1 MSFMDGK
8 DISSR
13 EYFSENRFYF
23 ISAPPMMSYLP
34 NSRNSSAMTRSL
46 STPNLNDNNKENS
59 NKNKKNKSSF
69 KGGLKSWWNK
79 ISGRFQNVKNRENT
93 NKFSHS
99 VSINIIPD
107 DDDEEENIQEINARC
122 TAGNGNDS
130 IFALGFSAAILDLP
144 SNSLS
149 LVQPPHV
156 DEMIVL
162 DSNILNHVSK
172 IQEVSIDTKKLL
184 NKYHNQSTKR
194 HKNSRR

>member
-1 MSFMDGK
+1 MAKIFLPENTFQKID
-8 DISSR
+8 SR
-13 EYFSENRFYF
+13 YF

-99 VSINIIPD
+99 VSINIIP
-107 DDDEEENIQEINARC
+107 DDEEENIQEINARC

>member
-1 MSFMDGK
+1 
-8 DISSR
+8 
-13 EYFSENRFYF
+13 
-23 ISAPPMMSYLP
+23 MMSYLP

-107 DDDEEENIQEINARC
+107 DDDDEEENIQEINARC

-130 IFALGFSAAILDLP
+130 LICCIVSFVHINFYCCCGISGTDCNNFSIGLITTT
-144 SNSLS
+144 
-149 LVQPPHV
+149 VV
-156 DEMIVL
+156 IVI
-162 DSNILNHVSK
+162 SYGWQNISPISK
-172 IQEVSIDTKKLL
+172 V
-184 NKYHNQSTKR
+184 
-194 HKNSRR
+194 